1 MNVGRRTKTM
11 DIGVIGLGGMGLGMA
26 ANLLKAG
33 HRVVVWNRSPGPVAT
48 LTALGAVAAK
58 SPGDAFRGEAT
69 LTMLADDPAVRNVVL
84 DSGALDGARA
94 GLVHVVS
101 ATISVALAQELEIR
115 HGDRGLGY
123 VAAPVLGR
131 PDVAEQGQLNVLV
144 AGDEASITKVQPLLD
159 AIGKRSWRVGEAP
172 HQANVAK
179 LQVNFMIA
187 AAIETMAEAFT
198 VAEKSGVNPHFM
210 YELITETLF
219 AAPAYKTYGQF
230 IVDQQFE
237 PAKFKLKLG
246 LKDIRLALA
255 AGEAVDAPAPLA
267 ALLRDNFI
275 DAIAHGG
282 ADLDWA
288 GLATVARR
296 RAGL

>member
-1 MNVGRRTKTM
+1 M
-11 DIGVIGLGGMGLGMA
+11 DIGVVGLGAMGLGMA
-26 ANLLKAG
+26 ANLMKAG
-33 HRVVVWNRSPGPVAT
+33 HRVTVWNRSPGPVEA
-48 LTALGAVAAK
+48 LTAHGAIAAA
-58 SPGDAFRGEAT
+58 SPGDAFQGEAAV
-69 LTMLADDPAVRNVVL
+69 TMLADDPAVRDVVL
-84 DSGALDGARA
+84 NTSALERARA
-94 GLVHVVS
+94 GLVHIVS
-101 ATISVALAQELEIR
+101 ATISVALAKELETR
-115 HGDRGLGY
+115 HAELGLGY

-131 PDVAEQGQLNVLV
+131 PDVAEQGQLNVLA
-144 AGDEASITKVQPLLD
+144 AGDAAALAKVQPILD
-159 AIGKRSWRVGEAP
+159 AIGKRTWRVGEAP
-172 HQANVAK
+172 HHANVAK

-198 VAEKSGVNPHFM
+198 VAEKSGVNPEFM

-219 AAPAYKTYGQF
+219 AAPAYKTYGRF

-246 LKDIRLALA
+246 LKDVRLALA
-255 AGEAVDAPAPLA
+255 AGEAVEAPAPLA

>member
-1 MNVGRRTKTM
+1 M
-11 DIGVIGLGGMGLGMA
+11 DIGVIGLGGMGSGMA

-33 HRVVVWNRSPGPVAT
+33 HKVVVWNRSPGPVEA
-48 LTALGAVAAK
+48 LAALGAIAAA
-58 SPGDAFRGEAT
+58 SPADAFQGEAT
-69 LTMLADDPAVRNVVL
+69 VTMLADDPAVRDVVL
-84 DSGALDGARA
+84 ESGALGAA
-94 GLVHVVS
+94 HTGLVHVVS
-101 ATISVALAQELEIR
+101 ATISVALAQELETR
-115 HGDRGLGY
+115 HADLGLAY
-123 VAAPVLGR
+123 VSAPVLGR
-131 PDVAEQGQLNVLV
+131 PDVAEQGQLNVLA
-144 AGDEASITKVQPLLD
+144 AGDQASIAKVQPLLD
-159 AIGKRSWRVGEAP
+159 VIGKRTWRVGEAP

-198 VAEKSGVNPHFM
+198 VAEKSGVNPTFM

-288 GLATVARR
+288 ALATVARR

>member
-1 MNVGRRTKTM
+1 M
-11 DIGVIGLGGMGLGMA
+11 DIGVIGLGGMGSGMA

-33 HRVVVWNRSPGPVAT
+33 HRVTVWNRSPGPVAN
-48 LTALGAVAAK
+48 LTDLGAIAADRPAGAFQGEVAV
-58 SPGDAFRGEAT
+58 
-69 LTMLADDPAVRNVVL
+69 TMLSDDQALREVVL
-84 DSGALDGARA
+84 NSGALASARA
-94 GLVHVVS
+94 GLVHIVS
-101 ATISVALAQELEIR
+101 ATISVALAQELETR
-115 HGDRGLGY
+115 HADLGLAY

-144 AGDEASITKVQPLLD
+144 AGEETAVAKVAPILE
-159 AIGKRSWRVGEAP
+159 AIGKRSWQVGAAP
-172 HQANVAK
+172 HLANVAK

-198 VAEKSGVNPHFM
+198 VAEKSGVNPLFM

-219 AAPAYKTYGQF
+219 AAPAYKTYGRF

-246 LKDIRLALA
+246 LKDVRLALA

-267 ALLRDNFI
+267 ALIRDNFI
-275 DAIAHGG
+275 DAIAHG
-282 ADLDWA
+282 AQDLDWA
-288 GLATVARR
+288 ALATVARR

>member
-1 MNVGRRTKTM
+1 M
-11 DIGVIGLGGMGLGMA
+11 DIGVIGLGGMGSGMA
-26 ANLLKAG
+26 SNLVKAG
-33 HRVVVWNRSPGPVAT
+33 HKVSVWNRSPGPVAK
-48 LTALGAVAAK
+48 LTAAGAVAVPT
-58 SPGDAFRGEAT
+58 PGDAFTGEIVV
-69 LTMLADDPAVRNVVL
+69 TMLADDRAVREVVL
-84 DSGALDGARA
+84 DTGALEGARP
-94 GLVHVVS
+94 GLIHVVC
-101 ATISVALAQELEIR
+101 ATISVALAQELEQR
-115 HGDRGLGY
+115 HGDLGLGY

-144 AGDEASITKVQPLLD
+144 AGDQSAVAKVAPILD
-159 AIGKRSWRVGEAP
+159 VIGKRSWRVGEAP
-172 HQANVAK
+172 HKANVAK

-198 VAEKSGVNPHFM
+198 VAEKSGVDPKFM

-219 AAPAYKTYGQF
+219 ASPAYKTYGQF

-246 LKDIRLALA
+246 LKDIRLGLA
-255 AGEAVDAPAPLA
+255 AGEAVDAPSPLA

-275 DAIAHGG
+275 DAIAHGDQ
-282 ADLDWA
+282 DLDWA
-288 GLATVARR
+288 ALATVARR

>member
-1 MNVGRRTKTM
+1 M
-11 DIGVIGLGGMGLGMA
+11 DIGVIGLGAMGSGIA
-26 ANLLKAG
+26 ANLVKAG
-33 HRVVVWNRSPGPVAT
+33 YSVVVWNRSSGPVET
-48 LTALGAVAAK
+48 LTALGAVAAA
-58 SPGDAFRGEAT
+58 SPVDAFQGEAT
-69 LTMLADDPAVRNVVL
+69 VTMLADDPAVRHIIL
-84 DSGALDGARA
+84 DSGALERARS
-94 GLVHVVS
+94 GLVHIVS
-101 ATISVALAQELEIR
+101 ATISVALSQELERR
-115 HGDRGLGY
+115 HADLGLGY

-144 AGDEASITKVQPLLD
+144 AGDDAAIAKAQPLLD
-159 AIGKRSWRVGEAP
+159 VIGKRTWRVGEAP

-198 VAEKSGVNPHFM
+198 VAEKSGVNPSFM

-219 AAPAYKTYGQF
+219 SVPAYKTYGQF
-230 IVDQQFE
+230 IVDQQFQ

-246 LKDIRLALA
+246 LKDIRVALA
-255 AGEAVDAPAPLA
+255 AGEAVDAPSPLA

>member
-1 MNVGRRTKTM
+1 M
-11 DIGVIGLGGMGLGMA
+11 DIGVIGLGGMGSGMA

-33 HRVVVWNRSPGPVAT
+33 HRVVVWNRSPEPVAK
-48 LTALGAVAAK
+48 LMALGAVAAS
-58 SPGDAFRGEAT
+58 SPGDALQGEAAF
-69 LTMLADDPAVRNVVL
+69 TMLADDQAVRDVVL
-84 DSGALDGARA
+84 ESGALDAAKA

-101 ATISVALAQELEIR
+101 ATISVALAQELETR
-115 HGDRGLGY
+115 HADRGLGY

-131 PDVAEQGQLNVLV
+131 PDAAEQGQLNILV
-144 AGDEASITKVQPLLD
+144 AGSEASVVKVQPLLD

-198 VAEKSGVNPHFM
+198 VAEKSGVNPSFM

-219 AAPAYKTYGQF
+219 SAPAYKTYGQF

-282 ADLDWA
+282 ANLDWA

>member
-1 MNVGRRTKTM
+1 M
-11 DIGVIGLGGMGLGMA
+11 DIGVIGLGGMGSGMA
-26 ANLLKAG
+26 SNLLKAG
-33 HRVVVWNRSPGPVAT
+33 HKVSVWNRSPGPVAK
-48 LTALGAVAAK
+48 LTEAGAVAAL
-58 SPGDAFRGEAT
+58 SPEDAFKGEMVV
-69 LTMLADDPAVRNVVL
+69 TMLADDQAVREVVL
-84 DSGALDGARA
+84 ESGALEGARA

-101 ATISVALAQELEIR
+101 ATISVALAQELEKR
-115 HGDRGLGY
+115 HADLGLGY

-144 AGDEASITKVQPLLD
+144 AGDEAAVAKAAPILD
-159 AIGKRSWRVGEAP
+159 VIGKRSWRVGEAP
-172 HQANVAK
+172 HKANVAK

-198 VAEKSGVNPHFM
+198 VAEKFGVEPKFM
-210 YELITETLF
+210 YDLVTETLF

-246 LKDIRLALA
+246 LKDIRLGLA
-255 AGEAVDAPAPLA
+255 AGEAVDAPSPLA
-267 ALLRDNFI
+267 ALIRDNFI

-282 ADLDWA
+282 QDLDWA
-288 GLATVARR
+288 ALATVARR

>member
-1 MNVGRRTKTM
+1 MQTM
-11 DIGVIGLGGMGLGMA
+11 EIGVIGLGGMGSGMA

-33 HRVVVWNRSPGPVAT
+33 HKVVVWNRSPAPVEA
-48 LTALGAVAAK
+48 LTAQGAIAAA
-58 SPGDAFRGEAT
+58 SPKDAFQGEAT
-69 LTMLADDPAVRNVVL
+69 VTMLADDPAVRDVVL
-84 DSGALDGARA
+84 ESGALNAANA
-94 GLVHVVS
+94 GLVHIVS
-101 ATISVALAQELEIR
+101 ATISVALAQELEKR
-115 HGDRGLGY
+115 HAELGLGY

-131 PDVAEQGQLNVLV
+131 PDVAEQGQLNVLA
-144 AGDEASITKVQPLLD
+144 AGDDAAIAKVQPVLD
-159 AIGKRSWRVGEAP
+159 VIGKRTWRVGEAP
-172 HQANVAK
+172 HQANAAK

-198 VAEKSGVNPHFM
+198 VAEKFGVTPSFM

-246 LKDIRLALA
+246 LKDIRLGLA
-255 AGEAVDAPAPLA
+255 AGESVDAPSPLA

-275 DAIAHGG
+275 DAVAHGG

>member
-1 MNVGRRTKTM
+1 M
-11 DIGVIGLGGMGLGMA
+11 DIGVIGLGGMGSGMA

-33 HRVVVWNRSPGPVAT
+33 HKVTVWNRSPGPVAK
-48 LTALGAVAAK
+48 LTALGAVAVAA
-58 SPGDAFRGEAT
+58 PGEAFSGEAAI
-69 LTMLADDPAVRNVVL
+69 TMLSDDQALREVIL
-84 DSGALDGARA
+84 DTGALDGARS

-101 ATISVALAQELEIR
+101 ATISVALAQELEKL
-115 HGDRGLGY
+115 HADRGIGY

-131 PDVAEQGQLNVLV
+131 TDVAEQGQLNILA
-144 AGDEASITKVQPLLD
+144 AGDPAAIAKIQPLLD
-159 AIGKRSWRVGEAP
+159 VMGRRTWRVGEAP
-172 HQANVAK
+172 HHANVAK

-198 VAEKSGVNPHFM
+198 VTEKSGVNPAFM

-282 ADLDWA
+282 AELDWA

>member
-1 MNVGRRTKTM
+1 M
-11 DIGVIGLGGMGLGMA
+11 DIGVIGLGAMGSGIA
-26 ANLLKAG
+26 ANLVKAG
-33 HRVVVWNRSPGPVAT
+33 YSVVVWNRSSGPVET
-48 LTALGAVAAK
+48 LTALGAVAAA
-58 SPGDAFRGEAT
+58 SPVDAFQGEAT
-69 LTMLADDPAVRNVVL
+69 VTMLADDPAVRHIIL
-84 DSGALDGARA
+84 DSGALERARS
-94 GLVHVVS
+94 GLVHIVS
-101 ATISVALAQELEIR
+101 ATISVALSQELERR
-115 HGDRGLGY
+115 HADLGLGY

-144 AGDEASITKVQPLLD
+144 AGDDAAIAKVQPLLD
-159 AIGKRSWRVGEAP
+159 VIGKRTWRVGEAP

-198 VAEKSGVNPHFM
+198 VAEKSGVNPSFM

-219 AAPAYKTYGQF
+219 SAPAYKTYGQF
-230 IVDQQFE
+230 IVDQQFQ

-255 AGEAVDAPAPLA
+255 AGEAVDAPSPLA

>member
-1 MNVGRRTKTM
+1 MN
-11 DIGVIGLGGMGLGMA
+11 IGMIGLGGMGSGMA

-33 HRVVVWNRSPGPVAT
+33 HTVCVWNRSPEPVEK
-48 LTALGAVAAK
+48 LTALGATAAR
-58 SPGDAFRGEAT
+58 SPMDAFQGEAT
-69 LTMLADDPAVRNVVL
+69 VTMLADDQAVREVIVE
-84 DSGALDGARA
+84 SGALDAA
-94 GLVHVVS
+94 AEGLVHVVS
-101 ATISVALAQELEIR
+101 ATISVALAQELEQR
-115 HGDRGLGY
+115 HADLGLGY

-131 PDVAEQGQLNVLV
+131 PDVAEQGQLNVLA
-144 AGDEASITKVQPLLD
+144 AGDDSAVAKVQPLLE
-159 AIGKRSWRVGEAP
+159 AIGKRTWRVGEAP

-187 AAIETMAEAFT
+187 AAIETMAQAFT
-198 VAEKSGVNPHFM
+198 VAEKSGVTAKFM
-210 YELITETLF
+210 YKLITETLF
-219 AAPAYKTYGQF
+219 SAPAYKTYGQF

-255 AGEAVDAPAPLA
+255 AGEAVDAPSPLA

>member
-1 MNVGRRTKTM
+1 ME
-11 DIGVIGLGGMGLGMA
+11 IGVIGLGGMGSGMA

-33 HRVVVWNRSPGPVAT
+33 HKVVVWNRSSGPVEA
-48 LTALGAVAAK
+48 LTALGAVAAA
-58 SPGDAFRGEAT
+58 SPGAALQGEAA
-69 LTMLADDPAVRNVVL
+69 LTMLADDQAVRDVIL
-84 DSGALDGARA
+84 ETGALDRA
-94 GLVHVVS
+94 KAALVHVVS
-101 ATISVALAQELEIR
+101 ATISVALAQELEK
-115 HGDRGLGY
+115 HHADRGLGY

-131 PDVAEQGQLNVLV
+131 PDVAEQGQLNVLA
-144 AGDEASITKVQPLLD
+144 AGEAAAIDKVQPLLD
-159 AIGKRSWRVGEAP
+159 VIGKRTWRVGAAP

-198 VAEKSGVNPHFM
+198 VAEKSGVNPSFM

-230 IVDQQFE
+230 ILDQQFE

-255 AGEAVDAPAPLA
+255 AGEAVEAPAPLA

-275 DAIAHGG
+275 DAMAHGG

-288 GLATVARR
+288 GLASVARR

>member
-1 MNVGRRTKTM
+1 M
-11 DIGVIGLGGMGLGMA
+11 DIGVVGLGAMGSGMA

-33 HRVVVWNRSPGPVAT
+33 HRVVVWNRSPGPVET
-48 LTALGAVAAK
+48 LKALGATAAA
-58 SPGDAFRGEAT
+58 SPADAFQGEAAV
-69 LTMLADDPAVRNVVL
+69 TMLADDQAVRDVVL
-84 DSGALDGARA
+84 GSGALDGARP

-101 ATISVALAQELEIR
+101 ATISVALAQELETR
-115 HGDRGLGY
+115 HAELGLGY

-131 PDVAEQGQLNVLV
+131 PDVAEQGQLNVLA
-144 AGDEASITKVQPLLD
+144 AGDAAALAKVKVILD
-159 AIGKRSWRVGEAP
+159 AIGKRTWSVGSAP

-198 VAEKSGVNPHFM
+198 VAEKSGVNPEFM

-219 AAPAYKTYGQF
+219 AAPAYKTYGRF

-246 LKDIRLALA
+246 LKDVRLALA
-255 AGEAVDAPAPLA
+255 AGEAVEAPAPLA

-282 ADLDWA
+282 AELDWA

>member
-1 MNVGRRTKTM
+1 MEM
-11 DIGVIGLGGMGLGMA
+11 GVIGLGGMGSGMA

-33 HRVVVWNRSPGPVAT
+33 HKVVVWNRSPGPVEA
-48 LTALGAVAAK
+48 LTAQGAIAAA
-58 SPGDAFRGEAT
+58 SPKDAFQGEAT
-69 LTMLADDPAVRNVVL
+69 VTMLADDQAVRDVVL
-84 DSGALDGARA
+84 ESGALDAART

-101 ATISVALAQELEIR
+101 ATISVALAQELEKL
-115 HGDRGLGY
+115 HADRGLGY

-131 PDVAEQGQLNVLV
+131 PDVAEQGQLNVLA
-144 AGDEASITKVQPLLD
+144 AGDAAAMAKVQPLLD
-159 AIGKRSWRVGEAP
+159 VIGKRTWRVGDAP

-198 VAEKSGVNPHFM
+198 VAEKSGVDPAFM

-230 IVDQQFE
+230 IVDQQFA

-275 DAIAHGG
+275 DAMAHGG

>member
-1 MNVGRRTKTM
+1 M
-11 DIGVIGLGGMGLGMA
+11 DIGVIGLGGMGSAMA

-33 HRVVVWNRSPGPVAT
+33 HKVTVWNRSPAPLER
-48 LTALGAVAAK
+48 LTALGAAAAAT
-58 SPGDAFRGEAT
+58 PADAFQGDAAV
-69 LTMLADDPAVRNVVL
+69 TMLADDQAVREVVL
-84 DSGALDGARA
+84 ASGALEGGAA
-94 GLVHVVS
+94 GLTHVVS
-101 ATISVALAQELEIR
+101 ATISVALAQELET
-115 HGDRGLGY
+115 HHAERGIGY

-131 PDVAEQGQLNVLV
+131 PDVAEHGQLNVLA
-144 AGDEASITKVQPLLD
+144 AGEAALIAKVQPLLD
-159 AIGKRSWRVGEAP
+159 VIGKRTWTVGDAP
-172 HQANVAK
+172 HLANVVK

-198 VAEKSGVNPHFM
+198 VVEKSGVKPALI
-210 YELITETLF
+210 YELVTETLF
-219 AAPAYKTYGQF
+219 AAPAYKSYGQF
-230 IVDQQFE
+230 IVDQEFE

-255 AGEAVDAPAPLA
+255 AGEAVAAPAPLA

-282 ADLDWA
+282 AELDWA

>member
-1 MNVGRRTKTM
+1 M
-11 DIGVIGLGGMGLGMA
+11 DVGVIGLGAMGAGMA

-33 HRVVVWNRSPGPVAT
+33 HRVTVWNRSPDAVAT
-48 LTALGAVAAK
+48 LTAQGAIAAL
-58 SPGDAFRGEAT
+58 SPGDAFQGDAAV
-69 LTMLADDPAVRNVVL
+69 TMLADDQAVRDVVL
-84 DSGALDGARA
+84 ETGALDHARA
-94 GLVHVVS
+94 GLVHLVS
-101 ATISVALAQELEIR
+101 ATISVALAQELEQR
-115 HGDRGLGY
+115 HTALGLGY

-131 PDVAEQGQLNVLV
+131 PDVAEQGQLNVLA
-144 AGDEASITKVQPLLD
+144 AGEETALAKVQPLLD
-159 AIGKRSWRVGEAP
+159 VMGKRTWRVGTAP

-198 VAEKSGVNPHFM
+198 VAEKSGVNPSFM
-210 YELITETLF
+210 YELVTETLF

-230 IVDQQFE
+230 IVDQQFT

-255 AGEAVDAPAPLA
+255 AGEAVEAPAPLA

>member
-1 MNVGRRTKTM
+1 MM
-11 DIGVIGLGGMGLGMA
+11 DIGVVGLGAMGSGMA

-33 HRVVVWNRSPGPVAT
+33 HRVVVWNRSPGPVET
-48 LTALGAVAAK
+48 LKALGATAAA
-58 SPGDAFRGEAT
+58 SPADAFQGEAAV
-69 LTMLADDPAVRNVVL
+69 TMLADDQAVRDVVL
-84 DSGALDGARA
+84 GSGALDGARP

-101 ATISVALAQELEIR
+101 ATISVALAQELETR
-115 HGDRGLGY
+115 HAELGLGY

-131 PDVAEQGQLNVLV
+131 PDVAEQGQLNVLA
-144 AGDEASITKVQPLLD
+144 AGDAAALAKVKVILD
-159 AIGKRSWRVGEAP
+159 AIGKRTWSVGSAP

-198 VAEKSGVNPHFM
+198 VAEKSGVNPEFM

-219 AAPAYKTYGQF
+219 AAPAYKTYGRF

-246 LKDIRLALA
+246 LKDVRLALA
-255 AGEAVDAPAPLA
+255 AGEAVEAPAPLA

-282 ADLDWA
+282 AELDWA

>member
-1 MNVGRRTKTM
+1 M
-11 DIGVIGLGGMGLGMA
+11 DVGVIGLGAMGAGMA

-33 HRVVVWNRSPGPVAT
+33 HRVTVWNRSPDAVAT
-48 LTALGAVAAK
+48 LTAQGAIAAL
-58 SPGDAFRGEAT
+58 SPGDAFQGDAAV
-69 LTMLADDPAVRNVVL
+69 TMLADDQAVRDVVVET
-84 DSGALDGARA
+84 GALDHARA
-94 GLVHVVS
+94 GLVHLVS
-101 ATISVALAQELEIR
+101 ATISVALAQELEQR
-115 HGDRGLGY
+115 HTALGLGY

-131 PDVAEQGQLNVLV
+131 PDVAEQGQLNVLA
-144 AGDEASITKVQPLLD
+144 AGEETALAKVQPLLD
-159 AIGKRSWRVGEAP
+159 VMGKRTWRVGTAP

-198 VAEKSGVNPHFM
+198 VAEKSGVNPSFM
-210 YELITETLF
+210 YELVTETLF

-230 IVDQQFE
+230 IVDQQFT

-255 AGEAVDAPAPLA
+255 AGEAVEAPAPLA

>member
-1 MNVGRRTKTM
+1 M
-11 DIGVIGLGGMGLGMA
+11 DVGVIGLGAMGAGMA

-33 HRVVVWNRSPGPVAT
+33 HRVTVWNRSPDAVAT
-48 LTALGAVAAK
+48 LTAQGAIAAL
-58 SPGDAFRGEAT
+58 SPGDAFQGDAAV
-69 LTMLADDPAVRNVVL
+69 TMLADDQAVRDVVVET
-84 DSGALDGARA
+84 GALDHARA
-94 GLVHVVS
+94 GLVHLVS
-101 ATISVALAQELEIR
+101 ATISVALAQELEQR
-115 HGDRGLGY
+115 HTALGLGY

-131 PDVAEQGQLNVLV
+131 PDVAEQGQLNVLA
-144 AGDEASITKVQPLLD
+144 AGEETALAKVQPLLD
-159 AIGKRSWRVGEAP
+159 VMGKRTWRVGTAP

-198 VAEKSGVNPHFM
+198 VAEKSGVNPSFM
-210 YELITETLF
+210 YELVTETLF

-230 IVDQQFE
+230 IVDQQFT

>member
-1 MNVGRRTKTM
+1 M
-11 DIGVIGLGGMGLGMA
+11 DIGVIGLGGMGAAMA

-33 HRVVVWNRSPGPVAT
+33 HKVTAWNRSPGPVEA
-48 LTALGAVAAK
+48 LVALGAKAAA
-58 SPGDAFRGEAT
+58 SPRDAFQGEAT
-69 LTMLADDPAVRNVVL
+69 ITMLADDQAIREVIL
-84 DSGALDGARA
+84 ESEALQGARS

-101 ATISVALAQELEIR
+101 ATISVALAQELETR
-115 HGDRGLGY
+115 HTDLGLGY

-131 PDVAEQGQLNVLV
+131 TDVAEQGQLNVLA
-144 AGDEASITKVQPLLD
+144 AGDDAALAKVQPLLD
-159 AIGKRSWRVGEAP
+159 VIGKRTWRVGEAP

-179 LQVNFMIA
+179 LQVNFMLA

-198 VAEKSGVNPHFM
+198 VAEKSGVNPSFM

-282 ADLDWA
+282 AELDWA

>member
-1 MNVGRRTKTM
+1 
-11 DIGVIGLGGMGLGMA
+11 
-26 ANLLKAG
+26 
-33 HRVVVWNRSPGPVAT
+33 
-48 LTALGAVAAK
+48 
-58 SPGDAFRGEAT
+58 
-69 LTMLADDPAVRNVVL
+69 
-84 DSGALDGARA
+84 
-94 GLVHVVS
+94 
-101 ATISVALAQELEIR
+101 
-115 HGDRGLGY
+115 
-123 VAAPVLGR
+123 
-131 PDVAEQGQLNVLV
+131 
-144 AGDEASITKVQPLLD
+144 
-159 AIGKRSWRVGEAP
+159 
-172 HQANVAK
+172 
-179 LQVNFMIA
+179 
-187 AAIETMAEAFT
+187 MAEAFT
-198 VAEKSGVNPHFM
+198 VAEKSGVNPSFM

-219 AAPAYKTYGQF
+219 SAPAYKTYGQF

-255 AGEAVDAPAPLA
+255 AGEAVDAPSPLA

>member
-1 MNVGRRTKTM
+1 M
-11 DIGVIGLGGMGLGMA
+11 DIGVIGLGGMGSGMA

-33 HRVVVWNRSPGPVAT
+33 HKVTVWNRSPGPVAR
-48 LTALGAVAAK
+48 LTALGAVAAGAP
-58 SPGDAFRGEAT
+58 SDAFTGDAA
-69 LTMLADDPAVRNVVL
+69 LTMLADDQALRNVVL
-84 DSGALDGARA
+84 DTGALDGARA

-101 ATISVALAQELEIR
+101 ATISVALAQELEKR
-115 HGDRGLGY
+115 HADLGLGY

-144 AGDEASITKVQPLLD
+144 AGEAAAVAKIEPVLD
-159 AIGKRSWRVGEAP
+159 VIGKRSWQVGEAP

-198 VAEKSGVNPHFM
+198 VAEKSGVNPSFM

-219 AAPAYKTYGQF
+219 SAPAYKTYGQF

-255 AGEAVDAPAPLA
+255 AGEAVDAPSPLA

>member
-1 MNVGRRTKTM
+1 M
-11 DIGVIGLGGMGLGMA
+11 DIGVIGLGSMGSGMA
-26 ANLLKAG
+26 ANLVKAG
-33 HRVVVWNRSPGPVAT
+33 HQVIVWNRSPGPVAT
-48 LTALGAVAAK
+48 LTALGAVAAEQP
-58 SPGDAFRGEAT
+58 SGAFEGDVT
-69 LTMLADDPAVRNVVL
+69 VTMLADDQAVREVVL
-84 DSGALDGARA
+84 ESGALDAAKTGH
-94 GLVHVVS
+94 VHVVC
-101 ATISVALAQELEIR
+101 ATISVALAKELETR
-115 HGDRGLGY
+115 HAERGLAY

-131 PDVAEQGQLNVLV
+131 SDVAAQGQLNILV
-144 AGDEASITKVQPLLD
+144 AGDEDAIAKVQPLLD
-159 AIGKRSWRVGEAP
+159 VMGKQTWRVGEAP

-198 VAEKSGVNPHFM
+198 VAEKSGVSPAFM
-210 YELITETLF
+210 YELVTQTLF

>member
-1 MNVGRRTKTM
+1 M

>member
-1 MNVGRRTKTM
+1 M
-11 DIGVIGLGGMGLGMA
+11 DIGLIGLGAMGSGMA

-33 HRVVVWNRSPGPVAT
+33 HKVTVWNRSSGPVEA
-48 LTALGAVAAK
+48 LTALGAIAAA
-58 SPGDAFRGEAT
+58 SPEAALQGEAA
-69 LTMLADDPAVRNVVL
+69 LTMLADDPAIRDVL
-84 DSGALDGARA
+84 LETGALDGAQA
-94 GLVHVVS
+94 GLVHVVC
-101 ATISVALAQELEIR
+101 ATISVALAQELEQR
-115 HGDRGLGY
+115 HAVRSLGY

-144 AGDEASITKVQPLLD
+144 AGEAAAIAKVQPLLD
-159 AIGKRSWRVGEAP
+159 VIGKRTWHVGAAP

-198 VAEKSGVNPHFM
+198 VAEKSGVNPEFM
-210 YELITETLF
+210 YELVTETLF
-219 AAPAYKTYGQF
+219 SAPAYKTYGRF

-246 LKDIRLALA
+246 LKDMRLALA
-255 AGEAVDAPAPLA
+255 AGEAVDAPSPLA

-282 ADLDWA
+282 AELDWA

>member
-1 MNVGRRTKTM
+1 ME
-11 DIGVIGLGGMGLGMA
+11 IGVIGLGGMGSGMA

-33 HRVVVWNRSPGPVAT
+33 HKVVVWNRSPAPVEA
-48 LTALGAVAAK
+48 LTAQGAIAAA
-58 SPGDAFRGEAT
+58 SPKDAFQGEAT
-69 LTMLADDPAVRNVVL
+69 VTMLADDPAVRDVVL
-84 DSGALDGARA
+84 ESGALAAASA
-94 GLVHVVS
+94 GLVHIVS
-101 ATISVALAQELEIR
+101 ATISVALAQALEKR
-115 HGDRGLGY
+115 HADLGLGY

-131 PDVAEQGQLNVLV
+131 PDVAEQGQLNVLA
-144 AGDEASITKVQPLLD
+144 AGDDAAIAKAQPLLD
-159 AIGKRSWRVGEAP
+159 VIGKRTWRVGEAP
-172 HQANVAK
+172 HQANAAK

-198 VAEKSGVNPHFM
+198 VAEKFGVNPQFM

-275 DAIAHGG
+275 DAVAHGG

>member
-1 MNVGRRTKTM
+1 MKAM
-11 DIGVIGLGGMGLGMA
+11 DIGVIGLGGMGAAMA

-33 HRVVVWNRSPGPVAT
+33 HRVTVWNRSPEPVAK
-48 LTALGAVAAK
+48 LTALGAIAAA
-58 SPGDAFRGEAT
+58 SPAEAFRGDAT
-69 LTMLADDPAVRNVVL
+69 VTMLADDQALRDVILKTVAL
-84 DSGALDGARA
+84 EGASAD
-94 GLVHVVS
+94 LVHVVS
-101 ATISVALAQELEIR
+101 ATISVALAQELEQR
-115 HGDRGLGY
+115 HQDCGLGY

-144 AGDEASITKVQPLLD
+144 AGEDGVVAKVQPLLD
-159 AIGKRSWRVGEAP
+159 VIGKRTWRVGDAP

-187 AAIETMAEAFT
+187 AAIETMAEAFI
-198 VAEKSGVNPHFM
+198 VAEKSGIKPSFM

-219 AAPAYKTYGQF
+219 ASPAYKTYGQF

-275 DAIAHGG
+275 DAMAHGG

-288 GLATVARR
+288 GLASVARR

>member
-1 MNVGRRTKTM
+1 M
-11 DIGVIGLGGMGLGMA
+11 DIGVIGLGGMGSGMA

-33 HRVVVWNRSPGPVAT
+33 HKVTVWNRSPGPVAK
-48 LTALGAVAAK
+48 LTALGAVAAA
-58 SPGDAFRGEAT
+58 SPGDAFRGEAAI
-69 LTMLADDPAVRNVVL
+69 TMLADDQALRDVIL
-84 DSGALDGARA
+84 DTGALDGAHS
-94 GLVHVVS
+94 GVIHVVS
-101 ATISVALAQELEIR
+101 ATISVALAQELEKL
-115 HGDRGLGY
+115 HADRGIGY

-131 PDVAEQGQLNVLV
+131 TDVAEQGQLNILA
-144 AGDEASITKVQPLLD
+144 AGDPAAIAKIQPLLD
-159 AIGKRSWRVGEAP
+159 VMGRRTWRVGEAP

-198 VAEKSGVNPHFM
+198 VAEKSGVNPAFM
-210 YELITETLF
+210 YELVTETLF

-282 ADLDWA
+282 AELDWA